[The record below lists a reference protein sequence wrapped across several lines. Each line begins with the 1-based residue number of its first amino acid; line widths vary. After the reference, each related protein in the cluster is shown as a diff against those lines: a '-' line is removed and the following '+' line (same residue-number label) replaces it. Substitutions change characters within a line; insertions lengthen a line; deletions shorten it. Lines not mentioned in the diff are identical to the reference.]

1 MGAVPVLEKVRGG
14 SERLHDLPQ
23 DTQQKWLVQDLSTGD
38 WLVILFLLPQHLH
51 WCLTWPF

>member
-51 WCLTWPF
+51 WCLTWPL